1 MLDDA
6 PEILKEIVVGLA
18 WPIHGPMSWLAK
30 PWGGFGSREWI
41 RAVEL
46 AAVVIAVVAFFID
59 LADRK
64 DERLARMWHWATDD
78 RPGNTGKIPAL
89 EFLNKEQQ
97 PLEGIAIPAAYL
109 VEADLAGANLKKAE
123 LEEADLR
130 SVNLS
135 DAVLN
140 NANLSRSNLRGANL
154 SNAEAETAKF
164 SAADLR
170 KANLSNADLYQAD
183 FSGANIR
190 AANLRRAKLDNA
202 NFSGAN
208 LLYANLTEAFFDGAN
223 LSGADL
229 SWAHLRGAISLTQ
242 EQLDT
247 ACGTPP
253 KNLPEGLVWTGAPC
267 PK

>member
-154 SNAEAETAKF
+154 SNA
-164 SAADLR
+164 
-170 KANLSNADLYQAD
+170 DLYQAD